1 MASTKLKKTPK
12 IVSPSQISTLLQAL
26 NGSSVDEITITNDGS
41 SIRLIRDALSCKRE
55 INVVNTV
62 KAASPEIKLE
72 EAEKT
77 ESLEDAE
84 KTTDILSSEVG
95 VFMRAKDA
103 KSPMLVKLRDEVK
116 LDQVLA
122 FIKSTGIMYEVKST
136 HSGKI
141 IEILVEDGQA
151 VEYAQ
156 PLFRLK

>member
-12 IVSPSQISTLLQAL
+12 IVSPSQISTLLEAL

-41 SIRLIRDALSCKRE
+41 SIRLVRDALSCKHE
-55 INVVNTV
+55 INVVDTV
-62 KAASPEIKLE
+62 KTESLEIKPE
-72 EAEKT
+72 DTEKT
-77 ESLEDAE
+77 EPLEDAE

-116 LDQVLA
+116 RDQVLA
-122 FIKSTGIMYEVKST
+122 FIKSTGIMYEVKSM
-136 HSGKI
+136 HSGKV